1 LHLLNRRFVVAKS
14 TVQKEIKMG
23 LGQAIRRLLYLE
35 MVFRKGQRSEES
47 TTERLL
53 LLEALNRI
61 EIDLGFDCN
70 DDGVPDTVEIF
81 KKTAA
86 TSCCRILPA
95 GGKSKSERVG
105 GGKAR
110 RVRKK

>member
-1 LHLLNRRFVVAKS
+1 MANANIEKQL
-14 TVQKEIKMG
+14 KMG
-23 LGQAIRRLLYLE
+23 LGEAVRRLFDLE
-35 MVFRKGQRSEES
+35 VRYRQGKRSEEL

-61 EIDLGFDCN
+61 EIDLGFDCD

-81 KKTAA
+81 QKTAS

-95 GGKSKSERVG
+95 GGKKSERVG
-105 GGKAR
+105 GSKPR
-110 RVRKK
+110 RVRKKK

>member
-1 LHLLNRRFVVAKS
+1 MATANVEKQVR
-14 TVQKEIKMG
+14 MG
-23 LGQAIRRLLYLE
+23 LGQAIRRLFQLE
-35 MVFRKGQRSEES
+35 VVHRQGQRSEEI

-61 EIDLGFDCN
+61 EIDLGFDCD

-81 KKTAA
+81 QKTAS

-95 GGKSKSERVG
+95 GGKAKSERVG
-105 GGKAR
+105 RGDAR

>member
-1 LHLLNRRFVVAKS
+1 MATANIEKQL
-14 TVQKEIKMG
+14 KMG
-23 LGQAIRRLLYLE
+23 LGEAVRRLFDLE
-35 MVFRKGQRSEES
+35 VRYRQGKRSEEI

-61 EIDLGFDCN
+61 EIDLGFDCD

-81 KKTAA
+81 QKTAS

-95 GGKSKSERVG
+95 GGKAKSQRVG
-105 GGKAR
+105 GNKR
-110 RVRKK
+110 RVRKGKK

>member
-1 LHLLNRRFVVAKS
+1 MASASVEKQVR
-14 TVQKEIKMG
+14 MG
-23 LGQAIRRLLYLE
+23 LGQAIRRLFHLE
-35 MVFRKGQRSEES
+35 VVYRQGQRTEEL

-61 EIDLGFDCN
+61 EIDLGFDCD

-81 KKTAA
+81 QKTAS

-95 GGKSKSERVG
+95 GGKAKSERVG
-105 GGKAR
+105 GKKAR